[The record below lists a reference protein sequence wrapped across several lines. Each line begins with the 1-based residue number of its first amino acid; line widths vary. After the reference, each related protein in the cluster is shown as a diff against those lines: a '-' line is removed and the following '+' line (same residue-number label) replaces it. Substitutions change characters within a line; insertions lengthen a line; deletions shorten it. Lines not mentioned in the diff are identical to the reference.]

1 MGYGSTYMHTHT
13 TYLHTYIHTYIHV
26 HFTFLRRISYTLD
39 SLRRPSPM
47 SRTTRNTRLPSDLH
61 TSNCQWGQL
70 SSLHH
75 PHTNTTQLVYKS
87 IYPLFPRLLT
97 HALLKHNASHNDGL
111 QVMDALLC
119 AQYV

>member
-1 MGYGSTYMHTHT
+1 
-13 TYLHTYIHTYIHV
+13 
-26 HFTFLRRISYTLD
+26 
-39 SLRRPSPM
+39 M
-47 SRTTRNTRLPSDLH
+47 SRTTRNTRLP
-61 TSNCQWGQL
+61 SNCQWGQL

-75 PHTNTTQLVYKS
+75 PHTNTTQLVYKDNKS